1 MVDLRKSLLLLVA
14 FAVFASVAFAQPTS
28 LGTTCVTTAVNPT
41 LRLEGITELIGDVVL
56 QCTGGTPTT
65 PGQEV
70 PRVNIVLNAPRTITS
85 KLLAST
91 STYGDYTEALLLVD
105 EPTVSG
111 NRASVGTYSGVQRPC
126 PTDGSFQQAL
136 NYCVI
141 YAPNDTA
148 VQDVNNTI
156 PDANNDNIPDV
167 APLPSQAATYDGTSG
182 HPNIFQGR
190 LSNSFNQAFP
200 SALENATAVGFF
212 GVPFDP
218 PGTNWTRT
226 LRITNVRIDA
236 TQLAAGQS
244 VAVSVSISGPQSIS
258 ITNPV
263 LTAGLVQQALEFST
277 AGSSTFRQCEP
288 PIGYC
293 PSFQVQFRELIP
305 AAFKLRQ
312 TDANIQAEPGQ
323 ILDTESGFWNPNF
336 GTQANRG
343 DLGEAG
349 HATHATRLIA
359 RFANIPSGIQI
370 YTTTTGQRAA
380 GIGPIQA
387 IQMDPVSVSEVT
399 GEGPWDTASPVG
411 TTGECSN
418 NIAGLNW
425 SGYDLESVPIVDGAT
440 GATWE
445 ITTADPNNL
454 QTLAFGVTVRYQS
467 GTIPEVSDSAT
478 VEGHFAPLSDI
489 HVAAYGYGEGLSGNG
504 RSTASVPRF
513 RESEPNAQ
521 GGLFEVVRC
530 ETNLLFPFVTNYPAN
545 FDTGFA
551 VSNTSMD
558 PFAGSREQEGP
569 CHIYYYGT
577 MDNDPANDLPP
588 VDDTATVPSGK
599 FITWSLSGGGA
610 NPDYL
615 IDAAAG
621 FAGYVIVKC
630 DFQYAHGYAFISDLG
645 ATQFAQG
652 YVALVMDASLY
663 RWDNGN
669 YDEPLT
675 RTGVRSENLDQ

>member
-65 PGQEV
+65 PGQEI

-105 EPTVSG
+105 EPTVNG
-111 NRASVGTYSGVQRPC
+111 NQAGPGTYSGVQRPC
-126 PTDGSFQQAL
+126 PMDGSFSSSL
-136 NYCVI
+136 NYCVT
-141 YAPNDTA
+141 YAPNSNGSTY
-148 VQDVNNTI
+148 QTVN
-156 PDANNDNIPDV
+156 
-167 APLPSQAATYDGTSG
+167 SGQAAADMLPPQAFTYDGTSG

-190 LSNSFNQAFP
+190 LSNSYNQAFP
-200 SALENATAVGFF
+200 TALENATAVGFF

-263 LTAGLVQQALEFST
+263 LTAGLVQQSLEFST

-305 AAFKLRQ
+305 AALKIRY
-312 TDANIQAEPGQ
+312 TSASGQAEPGQ
-323 ILDTESGFWNPNF
+323 ILDTETGFWNPDF
-336 GTQANRG
+336 DLDYSFRG

-349 HATHATRLIA
+349 LATHATRVIA
-359 RFANIPSGIQI
+359 RFANIPSGIEI
-370 YTTTTGQRAA
+370 YTTTTGKLAA
-380 GIGPIQA
+380 GVGPIA
-387 IQMDPVSVSEVT
+387 AMQMDPATVSEVT
-399 GEGPWDTASPVG
+399 GEGPWDPASPVG
-411 TTGECSN
+411 TTGDCTKT
-418 NIAGLNW
+418 IAGLNW
-425 SGYDLESVPIVDGAT
+425 SGYDLESLPIVDGAT

-454 QTLAFGVTVRYQS
+454 QTLAFGVTVRYKS

-489 HVAAYGYGEGLSGNG
+489 HVAAYGYGEGVTGNG
-504 RSTASVPRF
+504 RSTASIPRF

-530 ETNLLFPFVTNYPAN
+530 ETNLLFPFVTNYPPN

-577 MDNDPANDLPP
+577 VDNDAANDLPP

-652 YVALVMDASLY
+652 YIALVMDASLY
-663 RWDNGN
+663 RWDNGS